1 MNLMDNGTLNVVIG
15 SSITFVGV
23 LLINA
28 MNRLTARIDRIDA
41 HTTSTHE
48 TVIELKVKVD
58 AHDKQITNIEKQL
71 IKR

>member
-1 MNLMDNGTLNVVIG
+1 MNLMDISTFNVIIGVCGTVVGGI
-15 SSITFVGV
+15 
-23 LLINA
+23 LINA
-28 MNRLTARIDRIDA
+28 INRLTARIDRID
-41 HTTSTHE
+41 TNTSSTHE